1 MSDPPFISSNSAL
14 PGESQQAFVE
24 RQIAEQVAGFD
35 SSRQFYRRG
44 FYWATLATAALSAL
58 TTVLIAVSKVYPS
71 LDFISMIAIVCSS
84 AITVVTAWDGF
95 FRHKELWIQK
105 TDTWMELQGL
115 EATIHYEKTKSDGVL
130 TTEQLDAFYKAFER
144 ILGKEHES
152 WKKVRST
159 QGSTG
164 RR

>member
-1 MSDPPFISSNSAL
+1 MSNPPFISSNKAL

-35 SSRQFYRRG
+35 SSRRFYRRG
-44 FYWATLATAALSAL
+44 FYRATLATAVLSAL

-71 LDFISMIAIVCSS
+71 LDFISIAALTCS
-84 AITVVTAWDGF
+84 ATITVVAAWDGF
-95 FRHKELWIQK
+95 FRHRELWIQK

-130 TTEQLDAFYKAFER
+130 TSEQLDAFYKTFER
-144 ILGKEHES
+144 ILEKEHES
-152 WKKVRST
+152 WKNVRST
-159 QGSTG
+159 QGSTE